1 MNKMEQVLAVKLPPN
16 DAGASNVAHYL
27 LFLAEG
33 VYRWNED
40 FSGKRPFGNSSW
52 WHEIETPVAEEFG
65 LDEESDEARD
75 LIFEALEYWIDI
87 VSGVET
93 K

>member
-27 LFLAEG
+27 LLLA
-33 VYRWNED
+33 
-40 FSGKRPFGNSSW
+40 GNSCW
-52 WHEIETPVAEEFG
+52 WHEIEAPVAREFG
-65 LDEESDEARD
+65 LDEESGEARG

-87 VSGVET
+87 VSESS